1 MREHHALY
9 ISFLTAVT
17 SAPLTPEQRERL
29 ARFDPANDETGW
41 GTARARALS
50 AGVPDWLVMHAR
62 REEYRR
68 AYREFFRDWDILLAP
83 ITLRT
88 AFPHID
94 MPWPAPDDARP
105 NMIEIDGQAHLYG
118 DQLVYPGLATLSGQP
133 ATAFPVG
140 LSASGMPIGL
150 QAIGP
155 YLEDHTPIRLAALA
169 SEQMGGFVRPPG
181 YD

>member
-1 MREHHALY
+1 
-9 ISFLTAVT
+9 LTA
-17 SAPLTPEQRERL
+17 LTAARLDPE
-29 ARFDPANDETGW
+29 T
-41 GTARARALS
+41 RARQAQRDKADEEDEWGAARTAGLS
-50 AGVPDWLVMHAR
+50 AGLPEWSTMLAR
-62 REEYRR
+62 REEYRA
-68 AYREFFRDWDILLAP
+68 AYREFFRDWDVLLAP

-94 MPWPAPDDARP
+94 MPWPPPDQPSQVFID
-105 NMIEIDGQAHLYG
+105 IDGRQHVYR

-140 LSASGMPIGL
+140 VSRAGLPMGL

-155 YLEDHTPIRLAALA
+155 YLEDMTSIRFAGHA

-181 YD
+181 Y